1 VIIDAHQHF
10 WRVDRGDYGWI
21 PPDDQTLYRDY
32 LPADLE
38 PHLAKHGVEGTI
50 LVQAAP
56 TSAETDFLL
65 GLAKRTP
72 FVFGVVGWADFDH
85 QGAPSTIARLAE
97 NPLLVGLRPMVQ
109 DIPDDDWLLRPELDP
124 AFRALVDLGLVFD
137 ALVLPRH
144 LSRLLVVLDRYP
156 TLKVVVDHAA
166 KPRVSERRLAPWRAE
181 IEAVA
186 AHPNAVCK
194 LSGLV
199 TEAGPSWGVEDLR
212 PYVDYLLASFGP
224 DRLIWGS
231 DWPVVNRAG
240 GYELWWRATDELLR
254 SRGPS
259 ERTAVLGGNAA
270 RVYLAS
276 RGRT

>member
-38 PHLAKHGVEGTI
+38 PHLAKYGVEGTI

-109 DIPDDDWLLRPELDP
+109 DIPDDDWLLM
-124 AFRALVDLGLVFD
+124 
-137 ALVLPRH
+137 
-144 LSRLLVVLDRYP
+144 VLDRYP

-212 PYVDYLLASFGP
+212 PYVDHLLASFGP

-254 SRGPS
+254 SLGPS